1 MAQELLD
8 IYYTVGPP
16 RIIQSDQGT
25 EFRGVVEMLSSA
37 MNITVICSRPYH
49 PQYQGKVESTYRIR
63 HKHYSSDILQIEKVN
78 QSLKSKIRYGMTVNG
93 TEGVN
98 WVEELPIYEHLY
110 NVSPHQALG
119 KAYQLESN
127 TILCL

>member
-1 MAQELLD
+1 
-8 IYYTVGPP
+8 
-16 RIIQSDQGT
+16 
-25 EFRGVVEMLSSA
+25 
-37 MNITVICSRPYH
+37 
-49 PQYQGKVESTYRIR
+49 
-63 HKHYSSDILQIEKVN
+63 
-78 QSLKSKIRYGMTVNG
+78 MTVNG